1 MKIEWIDQRLLRWA
15 AWSMRGGLVRGLWY
29 ARCTFG
35 AMDGGGDMVSAEINE
50 EASRTH
56 SAVAK
61 LSPPELRQAVH
72 AYYTGRGTV
81 KQRAKDLGCSEA
93 TMMRR
98 IYHAHE
104 RLVALLHD
112 ADNPDRRRWPVQC
125 SLAGPVDGVKG

>member
-1 MKIEWIDQRLLRWA
+1 MKIEWIDQRLVRWA
-15 AWSMRGGLVRGLWY
+15 AWSVRGGRIRGLWY
-29 ARCTFG
+29 VSCTFG
-35 AMDGGGDMVSAEINE
+35 DTPAGGQSCTVEMNE
-50 EASRTH
+50 EAYRTQAAISRLVP
-56 SAVAK
+56 A
-61 LSPPELRQAVH
+61 ELRQAVH
-72 AYYTGRGTV
+72 TYYIGRGTV

-125 SLAGPVDGVKG
+125 SLAAPVDGVKG